1 MKKSGWKA
9 VFEGRPF
16 PDGETLGKHP
26 TGQPKCTRAKKTLKL
41 ILKVVLFLTMSKLQD
56 TILTEEKNKRLM
68 LKVILFQ
75 MTRHFFGHSCG
86 LWFAQLCTA
95 LAR

>member
-26 TGQPKCTRAKKTLKL
+26 TGQPKCTSAKKKY
-41 ILKVVLFLTMSKLQD
+41 
-56 TILTEEKNKRLM
+56 
-68 LKVILFQ
+68 
-75 MTRHFFGHSCG
+75 
-86 LWFAQLCTA
+86 
-95 LAR
+95 